1 MAIREAV
8 TVLAH
13 DERSQSRWVTV
24 IQTTLTAGS
33 LLRRLAGAKSSG
45 FLVLRTMFTQI
56 VVLGLNLMTGVL
68 AARLLGPEGRG
79 VFAAATLWPQLLLA
93 TSFLGMPAAIVYFVR
108 GNKDAAGS
116 IFTASLIIG
125 AVYYCL
131 TILVGLLVA
140 PWTMRNYSVDAVIL
154 AQFCVVATGP
164 YILSLLLRQ
173 LFVALGLFTAFNLS
187 VCLPPALY
195 LIGLL
200 VALAA
205 GGVTVEVA
213 TICLMASVGLPAA
226 WMVWHASRDCRLTT
240 RDLRKWLGALTS
252 YSTRGAVA
260 DFLAGITAYSDR
272 LILIVFIS
280 PAELG
285 LYAVAFS
292 LSRLMLVLQTV
303 VNSIVFP
310 AMAGR
315 DARDVKALHD
325 HALRFTAYA
334 VTVAVLVV
342 LLLGRT
348 VVVML
353 YGHSFN
359 EAVVILHIL
368 VVEAGLACISGV
380 TSQLYYA
387 LGAPGYVSWAQ
398 TASFIG
404 VVGGLTLLVPS
415 FGAVGAAWAMVFAG
429 AIRLV
434 VLLFGLPLS
443 LKLDLP
449 RLSPRGS
456 DFHYLRRMF
465 AV

>member
-1 MAIREAV
+1 MPAPPLAHGDQVRPRWM
-8 TVLAH
+8 TVLQA
-13 DERSQSRWVTV
+13 TM
-24 IQTTLTAGS
+24 AGGS
-33 LLRRLAGAKSSG
+33 LLRRMAGAKSSG
-45 FLVLRTMFTQI
+45 FLIVRTMAVQVI
-56 VVLGLNLMTGVL
+56 VLGLNLVTGVL

-79 VFAAATLWPQLLLA
+79 VFAAATIWPQLLLA

-108 GNKDAAGS
+108 GNKDAAGG
-116 IFTASLIIG
+116 IFAASLIIG
-125 AVYYCL
+125 TVFYGL
-131 TILVGLLVA
+131 TILVGLALA
-140 PWTMRNYSVDAVIL
+140 PWMMRNYSAEAIIL
-154 AQFCVVATGP
+154 AQFCVIATGP

-173 LFVALGLFTAFNLS
+173 LFVALGSFTAFNLA
-187 VCLPPALY
+187 VCLQPTLY

-200 VALAA
+200 AALAA
-205 GGVTVEVA
+205 GGVTVEAAAV
-213 TICLMASVGLPAA
+213 CLMASVVLSVVLMG
-226 WMVWHASRDCRLTT
+226 WHAARICRPTT
-240 RDLRKWLGALTS
+240 RELRKWLGALTS

-260 DFLAGITAYSDR
+260 DFLSGITAYSDR

-315 DARDVKALHD
+315 DARDVKVLHD
-325 HALRFTAYA
+325 HALRFTTYA
-334 VTVAVLVV
+334 VVAAVLVV
-342 LLLGRT
+342 LLVGRT

-387 LGAPGYVSWAQ
+387 LGVPGYVSWAQ
-398 TASFIG
+398 TASFVG
-404 VVGGLTLLVPS
+404 VVGGLILLVPT
-415 FGAVGAAWAMVFAG
+415 FGAVGAAWAMVLAG
-429 AIRLV
+429 AIRLA
-434 VLLFGLPLS
+434 VLLCGLPLS
-443 LKLDLP
+443 LKLELP
-449 RLSPRGS
+449 RLSPRSS
-456 DFHYLRRMF
+456 DLRYLRRMF